1 MMYKDKI
8 FEAVEFLKTKLPKR
22 PQIAMV
28 LGSGLGGFAKE
39 IPSAIDIPYEE
50 IPFWPNQP
58 SPDTLGGWHADK
70 WEIIT

>member
-1 MMYKDKI
+1 MIYKDKI
-8 FEAVEFLKTKLPKR
+8 SEAVEFLKTKLPKK

-39 IPSAIDIPYEE
+39 IPSAIDIPYE
-50 IPFWPNQP
+50 IYRFGQNQP
-58 SPDTLGGWHADK
+58 SPDTPDSWCADK